1 MSGKKIITVF
11 GATGNQGGGVV
22 DTFLNDSKLK
32 NDWAVRGITRD
43 VNKESSKKLAAQ
55 GVEVVTVSKRTDNPD
70 ITLLSPWTSNRINA
84 DIEITQGRYQ

>member
-22 DTFLNDSKLK
+22 DAFLNDSKLK
-32 NDWAVRGITRD
+32 NDWAARGITRD

-55 GVEVVTVSKRTDNPD
+55 GVEVVTVSKREDNSNN
-70 ITLLSPWTSNRINA
+70 TLLSP
-84 DIEITQGRYQ
+84 